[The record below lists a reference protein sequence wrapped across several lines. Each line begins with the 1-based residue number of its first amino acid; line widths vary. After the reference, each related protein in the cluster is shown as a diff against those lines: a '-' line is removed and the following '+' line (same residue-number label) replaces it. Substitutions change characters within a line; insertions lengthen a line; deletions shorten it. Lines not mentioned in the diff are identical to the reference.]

1 MAVSAIIITN
11 VPLVIFDLPSFLS
24 MTRTH
29 EVKIAT
35 SYLSVLHVVTAV
47 VLLLTTARVFYL
59 MRDNSFL
66 QREKM
71 IIGVM
76 AVTFCI
82 AYIFRA
88 FCSAIVYQK
97 IYSSQITYSL
107 AYYYMWTIVPG
118 ILTDCVPIAAVCW
131 VHHLNFGH
139 VDPKS
144 VTRSLRYTRITD
156 SLACFTENNT
166 SGDNTQDELSEVL
179 LCELKDSYRSIKQD
193 L

>member
-1 MAVSAIIITN
+1 
-11 VPLVIFDLPSFLS
+11 
-24 MTRTH
+24 
-29 EVKIAT
+29 
-35 SYLSVLHVVTAV
+35 
-47 VLLLTTARVFYL
+47 
-59 MRDNSFL
+59 
-66 QREKM
+66 
-71 IIGVM
+71 
-76 AVTFCI
+76 
-82 AYIFRA
+82 
-88 FCSAIVYQK
+88 
-97 IYSSQITYSL
+97 
-107 AYYYMWTIVPG
+107 MWTIVPG

-179 LCELKDSYRSIKQD
+179 LCELKDSYHSIKQD

>member
-11 VPLVIFDLPSFLS
+11 VPLVIFDLPYFLF

-35 SYLSVLHVVTAV
+35 SYLSLLHVVTAV

-59 MRDNSFL
+59 LRDNSFL
-66 QREKM
+66 QREKK

-88 FCSAIVYQK
+88 FCSAIVYQR
-97 IYSSQITYSL
+97 IYS
-107 AYYYMWTIVPG
+107 
-118 ILTDCVPIAAVCW
+118 
-131 VHHLNFGH
+131 
-139 VDPKS
+139 
-144 VTRSLRYTRITD
+144 
-156 SLACFTENNT
+156 
-166 SGDNTQDELSEVL
+166 
-179 LCELKDSYRSIKQD
+179 
-193 L
+193 